1 MQISC
6 IIFLGGMIS
15 VLDIRVKKKIGTLDM
30 DISFTMERP
39 LITVVFGRSGS
50 GKTTLA
56 NIIAGLLSP
65 DIGMIR
71 FEDSVY
77 CDTEKRID
85 ISADKRGI
93 GYVFQE
99 HRLFPHLN
107 VKDNL
112 TFGRFPGG
120 RKSKTDFSKIVDLLK
135 IGHLLKRYPDTLS
148 GGEAQRAAIGRALFA
163 CTSFMIMDEP
173 LSSLDLRLKNELIPY
188 IALIPENFSFPM
200 IYITH
205 SSEEVKKLAGMVALI
220 NSGKLVSYD
229 VPDKVYDQSGLRPF
243 AA

>member
-1 MQISC
+1 M
-6 IIFLGGMIS
+6 
-15 VLDIRVKKKIGTLDM
+15 LDVFVKKRIGSLDM
-30 DISFTMERP
+30 DICFTVQKP
-39 LITVVFGRSGS
+39 LITALFGRSGS

-65 DIGMIR
+65 DEGRIR
-71 FEDSVY
+71 FEDILY
-77 CDTEKRID
+77 FDNKKRID
-85 ISADKRGI
+85 LPPYKRGI

-99 HRLFPHLN
+99 HRLFPHLK
-107 VKDNL
+107 VKENL

-120 RKSKTDFSKIVDLLK
+120 RKSKAEFSKIVDLLK
-135 IGHLLKRYPDTLS
+135 IGHLLERHPETLS

-163 CTSFMIMDEP
+163 CTSFLIMDEP
-173 LSSLDLRLKNELIPY
+173 LSSLDLRLKNELISY

-205 SSEEVKKLAGMVALI
+205 SSEEVKKLAGMAAII
-220 NSGKLVSYD
+220 NNGKLVSYD
-229 VPDKVYDQSGLRPF
+229 VPDLVCDQNGARPF

>member
-1 MQISC
+1 MQTSC
-6 IIFLGGMIS
+6 ILPLGRMKS

-30 DISFTMERP
+30 DIGFSIERP
-39 LITVVFGRSGS
+39 LITVLFGRSGS

-56 NIIAGLLSP
+56 NILAGLVYP
-65 DIGMIR
+65 DRGRIR
-71 FEDSVY
+71 FENSVY
-77 CDTEKRID
+77 TDTEAGINL
-85 ISADKRGI
+85 SPEKRGI

-120 RKSKTDFSKIVDLLK
+120 RRSRADFSKIVDLLH
-135 IGHLLKRYPDTLS
+135 IGHLMERSPDTLS

-163 CTSFMIMDEP
+163 CTSFLIMDEP
-173 LSSLDLRLKNELIPY
+173 LSSLDFRLKNELIPY
-188 IALIPENFSFPM
+188 IALIPEHFSFPM

-205 SSEEVKKLAGMVALI
+205 SADEVKKLADMVAII
-220 NSGKLVSYD
+220 NNGKLVSYD
-229 VPDKVYDQSGLRPF
+229 VPAQVCDLSGTRPF

>member
-1 MQISC
+1 MKS
-6 IIFLGGMIS
+6 L
-15 VLDIRVKKKIGTLDM
+15 LDVCVKKRIGTLDM
-30 DISFTMERP
+30 DIRFIVKKP
-39 LITVVFGRSGS
+39 LITVLFGRSGS

-56 NIIAGLLSP
+56 NIIAGLVTP
-65 DIGMIR
+65 DKGIIR

-77 CDTEKRID
+77 FDTEKKID
-85 ISADKRGI
+85 MPPHKRGI

-99 HRLFPHLN
+99 HRLFPHLK
-107 VKDNL
+107 VKENL

-120 RKSKTDFSKIVDLLK
+120 RKSSAEFSKIVDLLR
-135 IGHLLKRYPDTLS
+135 IGHLLERYPETLS

-163 CTSFMIMDEP
+163 CTSFLIMDEP
-173 LSSLDLRLKNELIPY
+173 LSSLDFRLKNELIPY

-205 SSEEVKKLAGMVALI
+205 STDEVKKLAGMAAII
-220 NSGKLVSYD
+220 NNGKLVSYD
-229 VPDKVYDQSGLRPF
+229 IPALVCDQSGTRPF